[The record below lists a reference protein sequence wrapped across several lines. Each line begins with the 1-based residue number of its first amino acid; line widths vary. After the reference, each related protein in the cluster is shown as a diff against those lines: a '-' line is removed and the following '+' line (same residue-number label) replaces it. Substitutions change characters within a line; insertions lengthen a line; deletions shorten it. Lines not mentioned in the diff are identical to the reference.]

1 MSRYVAESLRKLVA
15 ERANFC
21 CEYCLLP
28 CENSYFGFPIE
39 HIVSLKHGGKTEADN
54 LAYSCQICNL
64 NKGTDLGTFL
74 DNPLN
79 LIRFFNPRID
89 HWPDHF
95 EILSSGLLRAKTE
108 IGEATIKILDLNHP
122 DSIIERLEMI

>member
-1 MSRYVAESLRKLVA
+1 MSRYVADSLRKLVA

-28 CENSYFGFPIE
+28 AENSYFGFHIE

-64 NKGTDLGTFL
+64 NKGTDLGTYL

-89 HWPDHF
+89 NWQDHF
-95 EILSSGLLRAKTE
+95 EILSSGLLRAKT
-108 IGEATIKILDLNHP
+108 
-122 DSIIERLEMI
+122 